1 MVVTL
6 SDLRASELVALTQS
20 YIWLD
25 GTVVPVSGI
34 CSSMAIYSTVREPLD
49 KVRELRDGPVPQRMN
64 ILNLEQDCH
73 IVEEVPCVT
82 RNECNTRDTL

>member
-1 MVVTL
+1 MVVRL
-6 SDLRASELVALTQS
+6 SDLRASALVGLTQS

-34 CSSMAIYSTVREPLD
+34 YSSMAIYSTIREPLD
-49 KVRELRDGPVPQRMN
+49 KVRELQDGPFPQR
-64 ILNLEQDCH
+64 ILNLEQDFR
-73 IVEEVPCVT
+73 IVEKVPYDVT